1 MCLEVSSLDS
11 KIKLPINLGVKSTL
25 SKAIP
30 QISQTFKH
38 GSFLA
43 YYIGTYLGK
52 YTELYFKTFC
62 SLLGFLFVLLNCIDL
77 LLVQSN

>member
-30 QISQTFKH
+30 QISQAFKH

-43 YYIGTYLGK
+43 YYIGK

-62 SLLGFLFVLLNCIDL
+62 SLLGFLFLLLNCIDL